1 MKPRSLLFISFCVT
15 SMLAIPSAGCSFLSQ
30 AQYAKDEVV
39 KETNRALPL
48 VEVFQTSAEVA
59 YEAEQRVV
67 VMQAVQEKVSEEVAV
82 ARVKKVREKWAP
94 LWVKFDQLRALNVQ
108 LKKVVDGPMSPADI
122 SSATGLITQFVQ
134 VQREAAELYG
144 SLKGPRK

>member
-1 MKPRSLLFISFCVT
+1 MKSSVFRFVMFTAVVMTAL
-15 SMLAIPSAGCSFLSQ
+15 PSEGCSFLSQ

-48 VEVFQTSAEVA
+48 VEVFQTSAEIA

-67 VMQAVQEKVSEEVAV
+67 VMQAVQDKVSENEAV
-82 ARVKKVREKWAP
+82 ARVKKVREKWTP
-94 LWVKFDQLRALNVQ
+94 LWVKFDQLRALNQQ

-122 SSATGLITQFVQ
+122 SAASGLISQFVQ